1 MDDLVDFAEDNG
13 DDERAFRNLSKISIV
28 CQNSQSPFMHTG
40 AKGQLTI
47 IRCNELVDH
56 VAREGKTV
64 TENGPPRTVP
74 EVADTAMQE
83 SNLPS

>member
-1 MDDLVDFAEDNG
+1 
-13 DDERAFRNLSKISIV
+13 
-28 CQNSQSPFMHTG
+28 MHTG

-64 TENGPPRTVP
+64 TENGPPRDVP
-74 EVADTAMQE
+74 EQE
-83 SNLPS
+83 DARMEEPTLPS